1 MDRLV
6 DMVDGISGDAI
17 TTTSTGSFIDRTYT
31 YTLPEMYND
40 VPVDLAEIEVAAFI
54 T

>member
-1 MDRLV
+1 ML
-6 DMVDGISGDAI
+6 GPII
-17 TTTSTGSFIDRTYT
+17 TFKGLEAKESTGSFIDRTYT

-54 T
+54 TDGS